1 MTTTSIAFIVIIL
14 AVATAILGGLG
25 VLGLGQDSRGLD
37 TRPHSDELPN
47 RPLFS

>member
-1 MTTTSIAFIVIIL
+1 MTTTAIALLLIVL
-14 AVATAILGGLG
+14 AVTAAILGSLG